1 MPDPGPQH
9 LPYSLISLLSRDESL
24 EPNLLHRI
32 TQDTV
37 RDIVPKS
44 NDDYPSR
51 RLPGVCIADLLS
63 RNRST
68 VPIRSL
74 MNVVGRQIDPETG
87 SLPACTELFAGPAY
101 R

>member
-9 LPYSLISLLSRDESL
+9 LPCSLIFLLLRDESL
-24 EPNLLHRI
+24 EPNLLHR
-32 TQDTV
+32 TTLDNV

-44 NDDYPSR
+44 NDDYPSC
-51 RLPGVCIADLLS
+51 RLRGVCIADLLA

-74 MNVVGRQIDPETG
+74 RDVVGR
-87 SLPACTELFAGPAY
+87 
-101 R
+101 